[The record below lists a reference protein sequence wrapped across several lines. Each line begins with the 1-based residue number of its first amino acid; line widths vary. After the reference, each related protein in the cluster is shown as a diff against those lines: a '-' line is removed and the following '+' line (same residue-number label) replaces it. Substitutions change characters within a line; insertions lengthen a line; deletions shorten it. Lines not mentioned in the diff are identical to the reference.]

1 MEALT
6 PGLEDYL
13 EAIWIITL
21 RDKVARVKDIA
32 KHLGVTTPSVVNAL
46 NSLSEKNLVK
56 HERYGYIELT
66 NQGAAKAKEVDE
78 CHQLLFKLLHE
89 ILGVDHPTASHDA
102 CKIEH
107 HLSDETIH
115 KIKQFIQFFEKYT
128 EEKIFFTTRFKRFVK
143 EGGSAMAQKKGEKEP
158 FTVKDLKP
166 GERGKVLN
174 IKGKGDLKKRLLDM
188 GMVPG
193 TEIKLEKVAPLGDPI
208 DILIKGYHLS
218 LRKEEAKEIL
228 LKKV

>member
-46 NSLSEKNLVK
+46 SSLSEKNLVK

-89 ILGVDHPTASHDA
+89 ILGVDHPIASQDA

-107 HLSDETIH
+107 HVSDETIR
-115 KIKQFIQFFEKYT
+115 KLNNLSNF
-128 EEKIFFTTRFKRFVK
+128 
-143 EGGSAMAQKKGEKEP
+143 
-158 FTVKDLKP
+158 LK
-166 GERGKVLN
+166 N
-174 IKGKGDLKKRLLDM
+174 ILKKKYFSPQDLNAL
-188 GMVPG
+188 
-193 TEIKLEKVAPLGDPI
+193 
-208 DILIKGYHLS
+208 
-218 LRKEEAKEIL
+218 
-228 LKKV
+228 

>member
-6 PGLEDYL
+6 PSLEDYL
-13 EAIWIITL
+13 EAIWVIAA

-46 NSLSEKNLVK
+46 NTLSEKNLVK

-89 ILGVDHPTASHDA
+89 ILGVDDPTASQDA

-107 HLSDETIH
+107 HLSDETMN
-115 KIKQFIQFFEKYT
+115 KIKQFIKFFEKYP
-128 EEKIFFTTRFKRFVK
+128 EEKIFFTTRFKRFIK
-143 EGGSAMAQKKGEKEP
+143 EGGSAMAEKRGEKEA

-218 LRKEEAKEIL
+218 LRREEAKQIL